1 MCTVSNIGDGYRDN
15 FAPRWPNVPVWP
27 AHPSGVPVPVF
38 PTGVPYPPQP
48 SIMPGQTVVTIPV
61 SKEEFEALKKE
72 VEELK
77 QLLKAAKKFD
87 EETGQPD
94 CHMDDKVEFIKK
106 LAEYVGVDLEDI
118 FKK

>member
-1 MCTVSNIGDGYRDN
+1 MCTVSNIGDSYRDN
-15 FAPRWPNVPVWP
+15 FPPRWPNVPVWP
-27 AHPSGVPVPVF
+27 AQ
-38 PTGVPYPPQP
+38 PTGVPYPSQP
-48 SIMPGQTVVTIPV
+48 GIPGQPVIIDTSGV
-61 SKEEFEALKKE
+61 SKQEFEALKKE

>member
-1 MCTVSNIGDGYRDN
+1 MCTVSNIGDSYRDN
-15 FAPRWPNVPVWP
+15 FPPRWPNVYPGTWLP
-27 AHPSGVPVPVF
+27 QPSGVPVPTQPHVT
-38 PTGVPYPPQP
+38 PTEKVYINTSG
-48 SIMPGQTVVTIPV
+48 V

-72 VEELK
+72 VEGLK

-94 CHMDDKVEFIKK
+94 CHMDDKVDFIKK
-106 LAEYVGVDLEDI
+106 LAEFVGVDLEDI

>member
-1 MCTVSNIGDGYRDN
+1 MCTVSNIGDNYRDN
-15 FAPRWPNVPVWP
+15 FPPRWPGIVHPNTWPVQ
-27 AHPSGVPVPVF
+27 
-38 PTGVPYPPQP
+38 PTGVPYPAQP
-48 SIMPGQTVVTIPV
+48 HVTPTEKVYINTSGV
-61 SKEEFEALKKE
+61 SKEEFNALKKE

-94 CHMDDKVEFIKK
+94 CHMDDKVDFIKK

>member
-1 MCTVSNIGDGYRDN
+1 
-15 FAPRWPNVPVWP
+15 VPHP
-27 AHPSGVPVPVF
+27 AHPHPSTTPVPVF
-38 PTGVPYPPQP
+38 TPA
-48 SIMPGQTVVTIPV
+48 V

-77 QLLKAAKKFD
+77 RLLKAAKKFD

-94 CHMDDKVEFIKK
+94 CHMDDKVDFIKK

>member
-1 MCTVSNIGDGYRDN
+1 MCTVSNIGDNYRDN
-15 FAPRWPNVPVWP
+15 FPPRWPGIVHPNTWP
-27 AHPSGVPVPVF
+27 AQ
-38 PTGVPYPPQP
+38 PTGVPYPAQP
-48 SIMPGQTVVTIPV
+48 GIPGQPVVIDTSGV
-61 SKEEFEALKKE
+61 SKQEFEALKKE

-118 FKK
+118 FTK

>member
-1 MCTVSNIGDGYRDN
+1 MCTVSNIGDGYKDN
-15 FAPRWPNVPVWP
+15 FAPRWPGIVHPNTWP
-27 AHPSGVPVPVF
+27 A
-38 PTGVPYPPQP
+38 QP
-48 SIMPGQTVVTIPV
+48 GIPGQPVVIDTSGV

-94 CHMDDKVEFIKK
+94 CHMDDKVDFIKK

>member
-15 FAPRWPNVPVWP
+15 FAPRWPNVPIWP
-27 AHPSGVPVPVF
+27 HQPVGVPYPAQPATAPVPVF
-38 PTGVPYPPQP
+38 TPAVFTPA
-48 SIMPGQTVVTIPV
+48 V
-61 SKEEFEALKKE
+61 SKEEFDALKKE

-106 LAEYVGVDLEDI
+106 LAEFVGVDLEDI
-118 FKK
+118 FK

>member
-1 MCTVSNIGDGYRDN
+1 MCTVSNIGDGYKDN
-15 FAPRWPNVPVWP
+15 FAPRWPNYPVWP
-27 AHPSGVPVPVF
+27 AQ
-38 PTGVPYPPQP
+38 PTGVPYPAQQG
-48 SIMPGQTVVTIPV
+48 IPGQPVVIDTSGV
-61 SKEEFEALKKE
+61 SKQEFEALKKE

-94 CHMDDKVEFIKK
+94 CHMDDKVECIKK

-118 FKK
+118 FTK

>member
-1 MCTVSNIGDGYRDN
+1 MCVVSNIGDNYRDN
-15 FAPRWPNVPVWP
+15 FAPRWPHVPVQP
-27 AHPSGVPVPVF
+27 YM
-38 PTGVPYPPQP
+38 PTSPQP
-48 SIMPGQTVVTIPV
+48 VVINTSEV
-61 SKEEFEALKKE
+61 SKQEFEALKKE

-94 CHMDDKVEFIKK
+94 CHMDDKVDFIKK
-106 LAEYVGVDLEDI
+106 LAEFVGVDLEDI

>member
-1 MCTVSNIGDGYRDN
+1 MCTVSNIGDGYKDN
-15 FAPRWPNVPVWP
+15 FAPRWPNVPIWP
-27 AHPSGVPVPVF
+27 HQPI
-38 PTGVPYPPQP
+38 GVPYPVQP
-48 SIMPGQTVVTIPV
+48 PTVPDQVVFTPAV
-61 SKEEFEALKKE
+61 SKEEFDALKKE

-94 CHMDDKVEFIKK
+94 CHMDDKVDFIKK
-106 LAEYVGVDLEDI
+106 LAEFVGVDLEDI

>member
-15 FAPRWPNVPVWP
+15 FPPRWPNIVWP
-27 AHPSGVPVPVF
+27 AQ
-38 PTGVPYPPQP
+38 PTGVPYPSQP
-48 SIMPGQTVVTIPV
+48 GIPGQPFVINTSEVTR
-61 SKEEFEALKKE
+61 EEFNALKKE

>member
-1 MCTVSNIGDGYRDN
+1 MCTVSNIGDNYRDN
-15 FAPRWPNVPVWP
+15 FAPRWPNVPIWP
-27 AHPSGVPVPVF
+27 HQPV
-38 PTGVPYPPQP
+38 GVPYPAQP
-48 SIMPGQTVVTIPV
+48 AKPVIPGQPLVISTPAV

-94 CHMDDKVEFIKK
+94 CHMDDKVDFIKK

>member
-27 AHPSGVPVPVF
+27 AQPTGVPYPSQPSGVPVPVF
-38 PTGVPYPPQP
+38 PVGTPVPVFTPA
-48 SIMPGQTVVTIPV
+48 V

-94 CHMDDKVEFIKK
+94 CHMDDKVDFIKK

>member
-1 MCTVSNIGDGYRDN
+1 MCTVSNIGDSYRDN
-15 FAPRWPNVPVWP
+15 FPPRWPNVPVWP
-27 AHPSGVPVPVF
+27 AQ
-38 PTGVPYPPQP
+38 PTGVPYPSQP
-48 SIMPGQTVVTIPV
+48 GIPGQPVPVFTPAV

-94 CHMDDKVEFIKK
+94 CHMDDKVDFIKK

>member
-15 FAPRWPNVPVWP
+15 FPPRWPGIVQPNTWPVQ
-27 AHPSGVPVPVF
+27 
-38 PTGVPYPPQP
+38 PTGVPYPTQP
-48 SIMPGQTVVTIPV
+48 TEKIFINTSGV

>member
-1 MCTVSNIGDGYRDN
+1 MCIVSNIGDNYRDN

-27 AHPSGVPVPVF
+27 AQ
-38 PTGVPYPPQP
+38 PTGVPYPSQP
-48 SIMPGQTVVTIPV
+48 GIPGQPVIIDTSGV
-61 SKEEFEALKKE
+61 SKQEFEALKKE

-94 CHMDDKVEFIKK
+94 CHMDDKVDFIKK

>member
-1 MCTVSNIGDGYRDN
+1 MCTVSNIGDNYRDN

-27 AHPSGVPVPVF
+27 VQ
-38 PTGVPYPPQP
+38 PTGVPYPAQP
-48 SIMPGQTVVTIPV
+48 SIPGQPLVINTPAV

-87 EETGQPD
+87 DETGQPD
-94 CHMDDKVEFIKK
+94 CHMDDKVDFIKK

>member
-1 MCTVSNIGDGYRDN
+1 MCTVSNIGDNYRDN
-15 FAPRWPNVPVWP
+15 FAPRWPGMVHPNTWP
-27 AHPSGVPVPVF
+27 AQ
-38 PTGVPYPPQP
+38 PTGVPYPAHP
-48 SIMPGQTVVTIPV
+48 STAPVPVFTPAV
-61 SKEEFEALKKE
+61 SKQEFEALKKE

-94 CHMDDKVEFIKK
+94 CHMDDKVDFIKK

>member
-15 FAPRWPNVPVWP
+15 FAPRWPNVPIWP
-27 AHPSGVPVPVF
+27 VQ
-38 PTGVPYPPQP
+38 PTGVPYPAQP
-48 SIMPGQTVVTIPV
+48 VIPGQPLVINTPAV

-118 FKK
+118 FK

>member
-1 MCTVSNIGDGYRDN
+1 MCTVSNIGDGYKDN

-27 AHPSGVPVPVF
+27 VQ
-38 PTGVPYPPQP
+38 PTGVPYPAQP
-48 SIMPGQTVVTIPV
+48 SIPGQPLVINTPAV

-87 EETGQPD
+87 DETGQPD
-94 CHMDDKVEFIKK
+94 CHMDDKVDFIKK

>member
-1 MCTVSNIGDGYRDN
+1 MCTVSNIGDNYRDN
-15 FAPRWPNVPVWP
+15 FAPRWPTVPIWP
-27 AHPSGVPVPVF
+27 QQ
-38 PTGVPYPPQP
+38 PTGVLYPPQP

-61 SKEEFEALKKE
+61 SKEEFDALKKE

-94 CHMDDKVEFIKK
+94 CHMDDKVDFIKK

>member
-15 FAPRWPNVPVWP
+15 FPPRWPNVPIWP
-27 AHPSGVPVPVF
+27 VQ
-38 PTGVPYPPQP
+38 PTGVPYPSQP
-48 SIMPGQTVVTIPV
+48 GIPGQPVPVFTPAV

-94 CHMDDKVEFIKK
+94 CHMDDKVDFIKK

>member
-1 MCTVSNIGDGYRDN
+1 MCIVSNIGDNYRDN
-15 FAPRWPNVPVWP
+15 FAPRWPNIPVRP
-27 AHPSGVPVPVF
+27 AQ
-38 PTGVPYPPQP
+38 PTGVPYPSQP
-48 SIMPGQTVVTIPV
+48 GIPGQPVVIDTSGV

>member
-1 MCTVSNIGDGYRDN
+1 MCVVSNIGDNYRDN
-15 FAPRWPNVPVWP
+15 FGPRWPQIPVQPWQSP
-27 AHPSGVPVPVF
+27 PSDGNRDY
-38 PTGVPYPPQP
+38 TK
-48 SIMPGQTVVTIPV
+48 VTIPV
-61 SKEEFEALKKE
+61 SKEEFDALKKE

-94 CHMDDKVEFIKK
+94 CHMDDKVDFIKK
-106 LAEYVGVDLEDI
+106 LAEFVGVDLEDI

>member
-1 MCTVSNIGDGYRDN
+1 MCTVSNIGDGYKDN
-15 FAPRWPNVPVWP
+15 FAPRWPNVPIWP
-27 AHPSGVPVPVF
+27 VQ
-38 PTGVPYPPQP
+38 PTGVPYPAQP
-48 SIMPGQTVVTIPV
+48 SIPGQPLVINTPAV

-87 EETGQPD
+87 DETGQPD
-94 CHMDDKVEFIKK
+94 CHMDDKVDFIKK

>member
-1 MCTVSNIGDGYRDN
+1 MCTVSNIGDNYRDN

-27 AHPSGVPVPVF
+27 AQ
-38 PTGVPYPPQP
+38 PTGVPYPAQP
-48 SIMPGQTVVTIPV
+48 SAVPVPTFTPAV

-94 CHMDDKVEFIKK
+94 CHMDDKVDFIKK

>member
-1 MCTVSNIGDGYRDN
+1 MCTVSNIGDGYKDN
-15 FAPRWPNVPVWP
+15 FAPRWPNVPIWP
-27 AHPSGVPVPVF
+27 VTPV
-38 PTGVPYPPQP
+38 GVPYPVQP
-48 SIMPGQTVVTIPV
+48 YSVPAV
-61 SKEEFEALKKE
+61 SKQEFDALKKE

-94 CHMDDKVEFIKK
+94 CHMDDKVDFIKK

>member
-1 MCTVSNIGDGYRDN
+1 MCTVSNIGDNYRDN
-15 FAPRWPNVPVWP
+15 FAPRWPNIVHPNTWP
-27 AHPSGVPVPVF
+27 AQ
-38 PTGVPYPPQP
+38 PTGVPYPSQP
-48 SIMPGQTVVTIPV
+48 GIPGQPVPVFTPAV

-87 EETGQPD
+87 DETGQPD
-94 CHMDDKVEFIKK
+94 CHMDDKVDFIKK
-106 LAEYVGVDLEDI
+106 LADYVGVDLEDI

>member
-1 MCTVSNIGDGYRDN
+1 MCTVSYIGDNYRDN
-15 FAPRWPNVPVWP
+15 FPPRWPNVPVWP
-27 AHPSGVPVPVF
+27 AQ
-38 PTGVPYPPQP
+38 PTGVPYPAQP
-48 SIMPGQTVVTIPV
+48 GIPGQPVPVFTPAV

>member
-15 FAPRWPNVPVWP
+15 FPPRWPNVPVWP
-27 AHPSGVPVPVF
+27 AQ
-38 PTGVPYPPQP
+38 PTGVPYPSQP
-48 SIMPGQTVVTIPV
+48 GIPGQPVPVFTPAV

-94 CHMDDKVEFIKK
+94 CHMDDKVDFIKK

>member
-1 MCTVSNIGDGYRDN
+1 MCTVSNIGDNYRDN

-27 AHPSGVPVPVF
+27 HQPV
-38 PTGVPYPPQP
+38 GVPYPAQP
-48 SIMPGQTVVTIPV
+48 SIPGQPLVINTSEVTR
-61 SKEEFEALKKE
+61 EEFNALKKE

-106 LAEYVGVDLEDI
+106 LAEFVGVDLEDI
-118 FKK
+118 FKT

>member
-15 FAPRWPNVPVWP
+15 FPPRWPNVPVWP
-27 AHPSGVPVPVF
+27 QQ

-48 SIMPGQTVVTIPV
+48 NIVPDPTVYAPLV
-61 SKEEFEALKKE
+61 SKQEFDALKKE

-118 FKK
+118 FK